1 MYRIMKTGTSEYD
14 EKKSRFLGY
23 VYDVD
28 SPDAAAEKI
37 AALRKEHYNA
47 RHVCFAWQIDGLLRS
62 SDDGEPQ
69 GTAGHPIADV
79 LTHRELEHCLIAVV
93 RYFGG
98 IKLGTGGLTHAY
110 SNTASASADAALL
123 MEILN
128 GFPLTVTLDYN
139 YYGKAG
145 YFFNENQ
152 IPQTGIDYGADVTVH
167 LMVPSDLKDM
177 TDRQLAGITAGKAS
191 PEWGN
196 ETSYGLSDGQVILL
210 S

>member
-1 MYRIMKTGTSEYD
+1 MYRITKTGKSEYD

-23 VYDVD
+23 VLDVS
-28 SPDAAAEKI
+28 SPDDASDQI

-79 LTHRELEHCLIAVV
+79 LTHRDLEHCLIAVV

-98 IKLGTGGLTHAY
+98 TLLGTGGLTRAY
-110 SNTASASADAALL
+110 STAAAQAVDNASV
-123 MEILN
+123 MEILK
-128 GFPLTVTLDYN
+128 GFPLSVTLDYN
-139 YYGKAG
+139 DFGKAG
-145 YFFNENQ
+145 YFFNEKK
-152 IPQTGIDYGADVTVH
+152 IPQTGIEYGSAVTVH
-167 LMVPSDLKDM
+167 LMVPSELKAM
-177 TDRQLAGITAGKAS
+177 TDRQLAEITAGKAS
-191 PEWGN
+191 PEWGS
-196 ETSYGLSDGQVILL
+196 EVSYGLLDGGVSSL